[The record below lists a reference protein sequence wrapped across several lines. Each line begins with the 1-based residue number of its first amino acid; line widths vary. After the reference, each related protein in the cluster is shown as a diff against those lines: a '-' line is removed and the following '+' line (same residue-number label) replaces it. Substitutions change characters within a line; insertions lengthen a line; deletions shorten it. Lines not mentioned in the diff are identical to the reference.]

1 MACPQAEP
9 ENTSGGDVTKPSV
22 DITVVSPKGTETV
35 IESKASA
42 ATAGAEPS
50 EDNIAD
56 NNSVGAV
63 NGSEFVN
70 QQGVTFEKGVDEV
83 TGPTPYGLPC
93 VRELFRFLIS
103 LINPNERSGNPGVGS
118 SAGSLGQ
125 TGYHNESMI
134 QVALTLLSAA
144 LETGAS
150 HLHKFESLLEL
161 AKDDLPRNLIALLKS
176 ERVSIFSSALWIRSG
191 LFFLF
196 AFCKKVV
203 KNALI
208 PREGKSMQ
216 QPNSSWSW
224 TI

>member
-9 ENTSGGDVTKPSV
+9 KNASGGDVTKPSV

-56 NNSVGAV
+56 NNCVGAV

-125 TGYHNESMI
+125 VWPPTQFFSVSFLQKLI
-134 QVALTLLSAA
+134 
-144 LETGAS
+144 
-150 HLHKFESLLEL
+150 
-161 AKDDLPRNLIALLKS
+161 DLPGGQINDP
-176 ERVSIFSSALWIRSG
+176 SS
-191 LFFLF
+191 
-196 AFCKKVV
+196 
-203 KNALI
+203 
-208 PREGKSMQ
+208 GKHYS
-216 QPNSSWSW
+216 P
-224 TI
+224 

>member
-9 ENTSGGDVTKPSV
+9 ENKSGGDVTKPSV

-125 TGYHNESMI
+125 
-134 QVALTLLSAA
+134 VWPLTQ
-144 LETGAS
+144 
-150 HLHKFESLLEL
+150 F
-161 AKDDLPRNLIALLKS
+161 
-176 ERVSIFSSALWIRSG
+176 F
-191 LFFLF
+191 FCFLF
-196 AFCKKVV
+196 V
-203 KNALI
+203 KNH
-208 PREGKSMQ
+208 
-216 QPNSSWSW
+216 
-224 TI
+224 

>member
-1 MACPQAEP
+1 M
-9 ENTSGGDVTKPSV
+9 TKPSV

-56 NNSVGAV
+56 NNCVGAV

-70 QQGVTFEKGVDEV
+70 QQGVTFEKSVDEV

-191 LFFLF
+191 YIFFFCLLF
-196 AFCKKVV
+196 AKK
-203 KNALI
+203 
-208 PREGKSMQ
+208 S
-216 QPNSSWSW
+216 
-224 TI
+224 